1 MESNLAFSLSERGLI
16 GLIGLMRRLAPL
28 FLCLLVCLSPCLL
41 VSPSLRLSVMAKK
54 QAAGAKSNLSVAQLI
69 AQGKALYRA
78 QRLKPALAKFEA
90 ALKLD
95 PENDE
100 ALSLAA
106 VTAFRLDLQPQ
117 SRDY

>member
-1 MESNLAFSLSERGLI
+1 
-16 GLIGLMRRLAPL
+16 
-28 FLCLLVCLSPCLL
+28 
-41 VSPSLRLSVMAKK
+41 MAQK

-117 SRDY
+117 SRDYFVRRRGRRIRSRRSAITEWL